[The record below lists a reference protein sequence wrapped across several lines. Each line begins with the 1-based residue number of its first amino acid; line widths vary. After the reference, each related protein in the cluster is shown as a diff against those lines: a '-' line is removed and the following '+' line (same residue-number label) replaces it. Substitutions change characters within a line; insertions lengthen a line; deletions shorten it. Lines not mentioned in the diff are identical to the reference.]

1 MTEANNLTGTK
12 LGDYQLG
19 QYLGNT
25 GVADVYQA
33 NNPEVALPLAVNVL
47 SLQMV
52 DDQDFYTQLL
62 VKIGVLAELNHA
74 NIVSVVDFGVDEYAY
89 TVTPYLTGPTLGD
102 LMNSAK
108 RQAMRIPMD
117 SAIFIMNSVVD
128 GLLYAHKMG
137 IPHGD
142 LSAAN
147 ILLGEEGGIVL
158 LDYGLAQAARQL
170 RPTIPDAKDMT
181 MISFSQVDVRQ
192 GFKKDI
198 RAVGKIYYELVTSRE
213 LKRDEDSNEYIP
225 PSKYVSDVPNA
236 IEAVIM
242 RALGGGG
249 ALQPY
254 KSIDEMQQDLRHYK
268 GKIKTTVLP
277 TARLSDVIAFS
288 SRFAQVGVPEDIQKE
303 VRSVALH
310 FMDTGQVL
318 ELRSGGRYSL
328 GRKSEGQAVVPDID
342 LSPFN
347 AYEWGISRLHATLD
361 IGEDKITIMDENSSN
376 GTYHAG
382 IQIQPKTAYE
392 LHSGDMIL
400 LGKLRIQILV
410 SE

>member
-12 LGDYQLG
+12 LGNYQIG

-33 NNPEVALPLAVNVL
+33 SNPEVALPLAVNVL

-52 DDQDFYTQLL
+52 DDQDFYTQLMI
-62 VKIGVLAELNHA
+62 KIGVLAELKHA
-74 NIVSVVDFGVDEYAY
+74 NIISVVDFGVEEFAY
-89 TVTPYLTGPTLGD
+89 VITPYMTGPTLRD
-102 LMNSAK
+102 IMNSAK
-108 RQAMRIPMD
+108 RQAVRIPMD
-117 SAIFIMNSVVD
+117 TAIFIMNSVVD

-142 LSAAN
+142 LNAAN
-147 ILLGEEGGIVL
+147 ILLSEEGEIML
-158 LDYGLAQAARQL
+158 LDYGLAQAVRQL
-170 RPTIPDAKDMT
+170 RPTMPDAKDMT
-181 MISFSQVDVRQ
+181 MISFSQVSAKKI
-192 GFKKDI
+192 FKKDI
-198 RAVGKIYYELVTSRE
+198 RSVGKIYYEVATSRE
-213 LKRDEDSNEYIP
+213 LKRDEDSNEYIL
-225 PSKYVSDVPNA
+225 PSQHVSDVPTA
-236 IEAVIM
+236 IEEIIM

-249 ALQPY
+249 DMQPY
-254 KSIDEMQQDLRHYK
+254 NFIDEMQQDLRHYK

-288 SRFAQVGVPEDIQKE
+288 SRFAQVGVPENIQSE

-318 ELRSGGRYSL
+318 ELSNGRSYSL

-361 IGEDKITIMDENSSN
+361 IDEDKITIMDENSSN

-382 IQIQPKTAYE
+382 IKIQSKTAYE